1 MIKVKLFGV
10 AKKSLSADKISIDKN
25 NLTITELLDYLQ
37 KTKPENTPKLDVN
50 NLLIA
55 VNGVDSSALDGKITK
70 LKNDDVVSII
80 PIIHGGSSKTT
91 FQISK
96 SFVELL
102 HIKLNKTN
110 SVDFLNYLR
119 KKYPNLI
126 IQCVSLKY
134 ILSKSHAE
142 KIIKI
147 SIKAK
152 NTNNMLS
159 KKLETDILMRFACTP
174 QISKAISRVGIKSKQ
189 SFILIAIGKK
199 FNLKKLSSELKPHIN
214 SKNLSTNNS
223 AFLKKQFRISKKHID
238 SVYSNKPLEDLLT
251 EKATILLK

>member
-199 FNLKKLSSELKPHIN
+199 FNLKKLSYELKPHIN
-214 SKNLSTNNS
+214 SKNFPTNNT
-223 AFLKKQFRISKKHID
+223 AFLKKQFRISKKQID

-251 EKATILLK
+251 EKATILL

>member
-10 AKKSLSADKISIDKN
+10 AKKSLLTDKISIDKN

-70 LKNDDVVSII
+70 LKNNDVVSII

-119 KKYPNLI
+119 KKHPNLI

-134 ILSKSHAE
+134 ILSKSWT
-142 KIIKI
+142 KFI
-147 SIKAK
+147 
-152 NTNNMLS
+152 NTS
-159 KKLETDILMRFACTP
+159 
-174 QISKAISRVGIKSKQ
+174 
-189 SFILIAIGKK
+189 
-199 FNLKKLSSELKPHIN
+199 
-214 SKNLSTNNS
+214 NLS
-223 AFLKKQFRISKKHID
+223 
-238 SVYSNKPLEDLLT
+238 
-251 EKATILLK
+251 

>member
-25 NLTITELLDYLQ
+25 NITISELLDYLQ

-55 VNGVDSSALDGKITK
+55 VNGVDSSVLDGKTTK

-80 PIIHGGSSKTT
+80 PIIHGGSSKII
-91 FQISK
+91 FQVSK

-102 HIKLNKTN
+102 HIELHKTN

-126 IQCVSLKY
+126 IQGVSSKY

-147 SIKAK
+147 SIEAK

-189 SFILIAIGKK
+189 SFILIIIGKK
-199 FNLKKLSSELKPHIN
+199 LNLKKLYPELKPYIN
-214 SKNLSTNNS
+214 SKNLSTNNL
-223 AFLKKQFRISKKHID
+223 AFLKKQFRISKKQMD
-238 SVYSNKPLEDLLT
+238 SVYSIKPLEDLLT
-251 EKATILLK
+251 EKATTLL